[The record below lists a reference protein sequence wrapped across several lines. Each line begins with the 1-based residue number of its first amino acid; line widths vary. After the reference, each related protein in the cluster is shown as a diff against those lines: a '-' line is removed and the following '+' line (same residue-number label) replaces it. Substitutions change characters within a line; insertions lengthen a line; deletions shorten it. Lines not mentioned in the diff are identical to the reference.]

1 MYEFPC
7 TGPITASLH
16 ISAGNLRVIAEARS
30 TVQVTVEPKRNNDAG
45 QAAAESTLVEM
56 SGNTLHVETP
66 NSKGFGLVRRSQDL
80 NILVRMPL
88 DSELEARSAS
98 ADITIEGRI
107 DTANI
112 NSASGDLRLEHVS
125 GDLERH
131 SASGDSEIGF
141 VGGGAN
147 IVKAS
152 GDLRV
157 KTVGGDLSIKSS
169 SGDVEVGA
177 GGGSVRISTASGDV
191 KIGSLARGEAR
202 LNAASGDITV
212 GVAEGTAVWLDL
224 NSASGDSRSELA
236 VTDAAPAGT
245 APQLTLHVRTA
256 SGDITV
262 QRGPRFTAPVT
273 TEAEADSLPD

>member
-1 MYEFPC
+1 MYGFPC

-16 ISAGNLRVIAEARS
+16 VSAGNLRVVAEARS

-45 QAAAESTLVEM
+45 QAAAEGTRVEM

-66 NSKGFGLVRRSQDL
+66 NAKGFGLVRRSQEL
-80 NILVRMPL
+80 NVVVRMPL
-88 DSELEARSAS
+88 DSDLEARSAS
-98 ADITIEGRI
+98 ADVTIDGRI
-107 DTANI
+107 ESANI
-112 NSASGDLRLEHVS
+112 NSASGDLRLEYVS
-125 GDLERH
+125 GNLERH
-131 SASGDSEIGF
+131 SASGDSEVGF
-141 VGGGAN
+141 VGGSAN

-152 GDLRV
+152 GDLRM
-157 KTVGGDLSIKSS
+157 KSVGGDLSIKSA
-169 SGDVEVGA
+169 SGDVEVGS
-177 GGGSVRISTASGDV
+177 GGGSVRVSTASGDI

-202 LNAASGDITV
+202 LNAASGDISV

-224 NSASGDSRSELA
+224 NSASGDSRSELP

-262 QRGPRFTAPVT
+262 RRGPRITAPVT